1 MINFFKKLLPN
12 SFKERIFDLVNY
24 LQIAII
30 NLFKHSS
37 ILSSLYY
44 LFFSRMFDREHKAFL
59 QSKIAYRKY
68 FLNAGVSSPI
78 LRRNIHRLEK
88 GLIMRPRKDLFGEK
102 YIIETVD
109 IYNHAVESGKLN
121 RNEKKWAEDVLNQ
134 FFKIVKDSKIISQAR
149 DLFEKSINTSQD
161 NLKFVPY
168 SFDKLPKTNIDYY
181 DLNKLFLKRRSVRW
195 YTSQEVPIE
204 LLNKAVDIASSA
216 PSACNRQP
224 YSFYVSKTK
233 EMAVDIAKLAGGT
246 NGWAENIPCT
256 IVVVGDL
263 SAYSSEKDRHIIYI
277 DSSLA
282 AMQLLLTLET
292 LGLSSCMINWADQES
307 AEIKMSK
314 LLDLK
319 PYQRPIML
327 ISVGYANPNGGIPYS
342 QKKKSENLIKQ
353 V

>member
-109 IYNHAVESGKLN
+109 IYNHAVES
-121 RNEKKWAEDVLNQ
+121 
-134 FFKIVKDSKIISQAR
+134 
-149 DLFEKSINTSQD
+149 
-161 NLKFVPY
+161 
-168 SFDKLPKTNIDYY
+168 
-181 DLNKLFLKRRSVRW
+181 
-195 YTSQEVPIE
+195 
-204 LLNKAVDIASSA
+204 
-216 PSACNRQP
+216 
-224 YSFYVSKTK
+224 
-233 EMAVDIAKLAGGT
+233 
-246 NGWAENIPCT
+246 
-256 IVVVGDL
+256 
-263 SAYSSEKDRHIIYI
+263 
-277 DSSLA
+277 
-282 AMQLLLTLET
+282 
-292 LGLSSCMINWADQES
+292 
-307 AEIKMSK
+307 
-314 LLDLK
+314 
-319 PYQRPIML
+319 
-327 ISVGYANPNGGIPYS
+327 
-342 QKKKSENLIKQ
+342 
-353 V
+353 